1 MGIETHVK
9 WLGKLNRSAKSELI
23 LNWREIEYCVI
34 DLETTGL
41 DFTKDEIISI
51 GAVQIQSGRI
61 VTEANYY
68 QQVRPKQIP
77 SPSSIRIH
85 GIRAVDLESAPPIEH
100 VLPELAERIRG
111 RVVVAHAAW
120 VEKAFLKSH
129 LEELHLDFSRRLIDT
144 AGLAR
149 VCNTVDVDLVHEPS
163 LEHLAR
169 ALDLPVYS
177 PHNALG
183 DALTTAIIFLALA
196 TKLENAMG
204 EKGEPFLNLKKLLKV
219 SEKSSR
225 TQW

>member
-1 MGIETHVK
+1 
-9 WLGKLNRSAKSELI
+9 
-23 LNWREIEYCVI
+23 
-34 DLETTGL
+34 
-41 DFTKDEIISI
+41 
-51 GAVQIQSGRI
+51 
-61 VTEANYY
+61 
-68 QQVRPKQIP
+68 
-77 SPSSIRIH
+77 
-85 GIRAVDLESAPPIEH
+85 
-100 VLPELAERIRG
+100 LAERIRG

-149 VCNTVDVDLVHEPS
+149 VCNIVDVDLVHEPS
-163 LEHLAR
+163 LEYLAR
-169 ALDLPVYS
+169 ALELPVYS

-196 TKLENAMG
+196 TKLERAMG
-204 EKGEPFLNLKKLLKV
+204 EKGKTVLNLKKLLKV